1 MPKTIKPTKLTW
13 RYGLMKYKNGEVGVH
28 EIYTDNSWT
37 EQPIIVG
44 DNLEDIL
51 EVLDMIKKDVIS
63 YPIMNY
69 EN

>member
-1 MPKTIKPTKLTW
+1 
-13 RYGLMKYKNGEVGVH
+13 MKYKNGEVGVH